1 MVQVTKNGH
10 ERQPFLRYV
19 GTVTAS
25 QLTKTDWHYD
35 RGGQGY
41 PEGYDTSKATDK
53 NKTKYDRDGAKVGVV
68 TIGGTQPVNV
78 VIKFHGINMK
88 QMLLPPHEVP
98 ETNKELLVNFDKE
111 SI

>member
-1 MVQVTKNGH
+1 MICVWDLSKKWDMTWK
-10 ERQPFLRYV
+10 FLLMESMQEQL
-19 GTVTAS
+19 AS

-78 VIKFHGINMK
+78 VIKFHGINASK
-88 QMLLPPHEVP
+88 CCFHHWCLRP
-98 ETNKELLVNFDKE
+98 TKNCY
-111 SI
+111 